1 MAWIGCKLS
10 TSISDWIGSGQPN
23 WNYVQL
29 NPSPQKGGG
38 TSSELFL
45 LKELHDFLEPFEVMT
60 VIASSSSTV
69 LSIVPLIK
77 AKIQKLCS
85 TDDKDDTLIRLVKK
99 KVLKNLG
106 KRLPELEYMK
116 ISQILDPETRTLV
129 PQNEA
134 IELLKKSVAK
144 LKSA

>member
-1 MAWIGCKLS
+1 
-10 TSISDWIGSGQPN
+10 
-23 WNYVQL
+23 
-29 NPSPQKGGG
+29 
-38 TSSELFL
+38 
-45 LKELHDFLEPFEVMT
+45 
-60 VIASSSSTV
+60 
-69 LSIVPLIK
+69 
-77 AKIQKLCS
+77 
-85 TDDKDDTLIRLVKK
+85 VKK